1 MSNALIRN
9 DMDVMKLGE
18 VLARSGFF
26 ADARDAAQ
34 AVVKVLAGQ
43 ELGFGPIASMTGVN
57 IIKGRV
63 TLSANLLAAAIKRSG
78 KYSYRVIEHTD
89 KVCEIE
95 FSENG
100 EVIGRSRF
108 TMEDAKNAQLNGD
121 NWKKF
126 PANMLFA
133 RAISNGAKWH
143 CPDIFGGPIYTPDE
157 LGAAVDEEGDVI
169 DATPRIVDNDTGEVQ
184 TAAPAPTPDS
194 EAQPTT
200 RGQRS
205 TQETGAAHGDE
216 LPPAAQEMAHWTH
229 EPGRIN
235 KMVAWA
241 REQVWGGIEL
251 PHARNR
257 VAKALGCTNFA
268 SIAAEYK
275 GTPEQAM
282 AAIQAYVPSDQR
294 EDAPAE
300 QPPLE
305 APTTDKAEPLGQP
318 CADCG
323 EDTMRR
329 AADGTYRCQACADK
343 RARLERAS

>member
-1 MSNALIRN
+1 
-9 DMDVMKLGE
+9 MDVMKLGE
-18 VLARSGFF
+18 VLAQSGFF
-26 ADARDAAQ
+26 TDSRGAAQ

-43 ELGFGPIASMTGVN
+43 ELGFGPVASMTGIN

-63 TLSANLLAAAIKRSG
+63 TLSANLLAAAVKRSG
-78 KYSYRVIEHTD
+78 KYSYRIIEHTD
-89 KVCEIE
+89 KACEIE
-95 FSENG
+95 FTENG

-194 EAQPTT
+194 EARPTT
-200 RGQRS
+200 RGERS
-205 TQETGAAHGDE
+205 TQETGAPHGDE

-229 EPGRIN
+229 EPGSIN

-257 VAKALGCTNFA
+257 VAKALGVTNFA
-268 SIAAEYK
+268 SIAAEYR
-275 GTPEQAM
+275 GTKQEAM
-282 AAIQAYVPSDQR
+282 AAIQAYVPSDER
-294 EDAPAE
+294 APAE
-300 QPPLE
+300 QPQLVE
-305 APTTDKAEPLGQP
+305 APTTDKVEPLGQP

>member
-1 MSNALIRN
+1 
-9 DMDVMKLGE
+9 MDVMKLGE
-18 VLARSGFF
+18 VLAQSGFF
-26 ADARDAAQ
+26 TDSRGAAQ

-43 ELGFGPIASMTGVN
+43 ELGFGPVASMTGIN

-63 TLSANLLAAAIKRSG
+63 TLSANLLAAAVKRSG
-78 KYSYRVIEHTD
+78 KYSYRIIEHTD
-89 KVCEIE
+89 KACEIE
-95 FSENG
+95 FTENG

-200 RGQRS
+200 RGERS
-205 TQETGAAHGDE
+205 THNPPKPSVADE
-216 LPPAAQEMAHWTH
+216 LPPAAQE
-229 EPGRIN
+229 
-235 KMVAWA
+235 
-241 REQVWGGIEL
+241 QVD
-251 PHARNR
+251 
-257 VAKALGCTNFA
+257 
-268 SIAAEYK
+268 
-275 GTPEQAM
+275 
-282 AAIQAYVPSDQR
+282 AY
-294 EDAPAE
+294 DA
-300 QPPLE
+300 
-305 APTTDKAEPLGQP
+305 TTDKRPLSQTTLPQLQQWIMGKYPNVTNISHASNTIIKALQEEGKLRADAGWAAVFGNGFVVAAVAEAVDRYESAEGNAPAAQP
-318 CADCG
+318 QLVEVPVPAD
-323 EDTMRR
+323 TP
-329 AADGTYRCQACADK
+329 QK
-343 RARLERAS
+343 RWKAG

>member
-43 ELGFGPIASMTGVN
+43 ELGFGPISSMTGVN

-78 KYSYRVIEHTD
+78 KYSYRVLEHTD

-95 FSENG
+95 FTENG
-100 EVIGRSRF
+100 QVIGKSRF

-169 DATPRIVDNDTGEVQ
+169 DATVRIVDNDTGEVQ

-194 EAQPTT
+194 
-200 RGQRS
+200 
-205 TQETGAAHGDE
+205 DE

-257 VAKALGCTNFA
+257 VAKALGVMNFA
-268 SIAAEYK
+268 SIAAEYR

-305 APTTDKAEPLGQP
+305 APTTDKVEPLGQP

>member
-1 MSNALIRN
+1 
-9 DMDVMKLGE
+9 MDVMKLGE
-18 VLARSGFF
+18 VLAQSGFF
-26 ADARDAAQ
+26 TDSRGAAQ

-43 ELGFGPIASMTGVN
+43 ELGFGPVASMTGIN

-63 TLSANLLAAAIKRSG
+63 TLSANLLAAAVKRSG
-78 KYSYRVIEHTD
+78 KYSYRIIEHTD
-89 KVCEIE
+89 KACEIE
-95 FSENG
+95 FTENG

-194 EAQPTT
+194 EARPTT
-200 RGQRS
+200 RGERS
-205 TQETGAAHGDE
+205 THNPPKPSVADE
-216 LPPAAQEMAHWTH
+216 LPPAAQEMFPWTH

-241 REQVWGGIEL
+241 RETVWEGIEL

-282 AAIQAYVPSDQR
+282 AAIQAYVPSDER
-294 EDAPAE
+294 ETEPAAPAE
-300 QPPLE
+300 QAPLME
-305 APTTDKAEPLGQP
+305 VAPKHDQEPMP
-318 CADCG
+318 KS
-323 EDTMRR
+323 R
-329 AADGTYRCQACADK
+329 K
-343 RARLERAS
+343 RTA

>member
-78 KYSYRVIEHTD
+78 KYSYRVLEHTD

-100 EVIGRSRF
+100 EVIGKSRF

-169 DATPRIVDNDTGEVQ
+169 DATARIVDNDTGEVQ

-194 EAQPTT
+194 EAPPIQP
-200 RGQRS
+200 RAQRS
-205 TQETGAAHGDE
+205 TQE
-216 LPPAAQEMAHWTH
+216 LAHWTT
-229 EPGRIN
+229 ESGAIN

-241 REQVWGGIEL
+241 REQVWDGIEL

-257 VAKALGCTNFA
+257 VAKALGVTNFA
-268 SIAAEYK
+268 SIAAEYR
-275 GTPEQAM
+275 GTKQEAM
-282 AAIQAYVPSDQR
+282 AAIQAYVPSDER
-294 EDAPAE
+294 EPGPASPAE
-300 QPPLE
+300 QAPLAVTVPAGPVSE
-305 APTTDKAEPLGQP
+305 SDVPK
-318 CADCG
+318 
-323 EDTMRR
+323 R
-329 AADGTYRCQACADK
+329 K
-343 RARLERAS
+343 RAS